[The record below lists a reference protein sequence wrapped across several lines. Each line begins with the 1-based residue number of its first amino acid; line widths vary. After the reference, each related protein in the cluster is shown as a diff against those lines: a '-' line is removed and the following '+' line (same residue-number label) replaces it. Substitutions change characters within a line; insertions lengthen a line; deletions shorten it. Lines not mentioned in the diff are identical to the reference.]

1 MEEKIWK
8 ILVALE
14 DKRMGKVKASTELL
28 NLFGVVLP
36 NDSEGTVVCGKC
48 EGGTCYPHK
57 WICKKHYL
65 ERENAAY

>member
-14 DKRMGKVKASTELL
+14 DKRMGKAKASTELL

-36 NDSEGTVVCGKC
+36 NDSEGTLCKC
-48 EGGTCYPHK
+48 NHQQACATCYEDK
-57 WICKKHYL
+57 GIDL
-65 ERENAAY
+65 ELAKRLFT